1 MTEVLFMY
9 NIVPRRSNIVRKGRD
24 YDVFDMMDDF
34 FNKSF
39 YTPSTYNK
47 GMKTDIRQTEKEY
60 IIEAEIPGYDK
71 KDIKLELK
79 NNYLTISAN
88 KEEENEE
95 KRDGYLRRE
104 RTSGQVCRSFYVE
117 GISQEDINAKYNNGV
132 LEISLPKKDKEEEI
146 LNTIEIK

>member
-1 MTEVLFMY
+1 MY
-9 NIVPRRSNIVRKGRD
+9 SLIPRRGNIVRRGRD

-34 FNKSF
+34 FNRSLSEP
-39 YTPSTYNK
+39 TSNTR
-47 GMKTDIRQTEKEY
+47 GMKTDIRQTDNDY
-60 IIEAEIPGYDK
+60 IIEADLPGFDK

-95 KRDGYLRRE
+95 TKEGYLRRE
-104 RTSGQVCRSFYVE
+104 RRCGQVCRSFYVE
-117 GISQEDINAKYNNGV
+117 GISQEDIGAKFNNGV
-132 LEISLPKKDKEEEI
+132 LEITLPKKTKEEEV